1 MTFAVVAGVVGAAM
15 STAIILILGFANL
28 LADGFSMG
36 ASNVL
41 ARRSQARNDAL
52 PTLTSAAG
60 HGLATFLGFVTAGLV
75 PLLAYL
81 LPWFE
86 GARFAAATALA
97 LLTLFAVGA
106 GRAFFTERGW
116 FMSGLEMLLI
126 GALAG
131 TVAYGAG
138 ALGAALVRGMGH

>member
-1 MTFAVVAGVVGAAM
+1 M
-15 STAIILILGFANL
+15 STAVILILGFANL

-75 PLLAYL
+75 PLRPISSHGLKGPGSLPLPL
-81 LPWFE
+81 LPC
-86 GARFAAATALA
+86 
-97 LLTLFAVGA
+97 
-106 GRAFFTERGW
+106 
-116 FMSGLEMLLI
+116 
-126 GALAG
+126 
-131 TVAYGAG
+131 
-138 ALGAALVRGMGH
+138 